1 MEYLNDFDIF
11 IKSKWIEFIKENI
24 DYRLKKTTFII
35 FSQIENKIN
44 LGENNFKVSSDVFDD
59 INLNIHFEKN
69 KAGTYDSY
77 SNAIYVAATG
87 DKIEINIRILDN
99 DVNYNKLISSI
110 SHELKHVY
118 DAITDDDVNSF
129 LNTKPINDLKN
140 YFRNNKYFEFIHL
153 VYLSLKHEME
163 ARNHMIYDMLRWLK
177 TYDVHQLKNEY
188 EKTYIFKALTQLKD
202 FDHLKFINKF
212 NYNDLLNY
220 TNIFLT
226 TLKGGKINNKEE
238 LVSFYKKYENFFHNV
253 ATEYIKKAD
262 EIIEELI
269 IDKKPYMEKINLS
282 IFRNNNDYN
291 YLLNR
296 LKEVLNNI
304 LKNNETLN

>member
-11 IKSKWIEFIKENI
+11 IKSKWIEFIKENT

-87 DKIEINIRILDN
+87 DKVEINIRILDN
-99 DVNYNKLISSI
+99 EVNYNKLISSI
-110 SHELKHVY
+110 SHELKHIY
-118 DAITDDDVNSF
+118 DAITDDDINSF

-153 VYLSLKHEME
+153 VYLSLKHETE
-163 ARNHMIYDMLRWLK
+163 ARNHMIYGMLRWLK
-177 TYDVHQLKNEY
+177 TYDDQQLKNEFK
-188 EKTYIFKALTQLKD
+188 KTYIFKALTQLKE
-202 FDHLKFINKF
+202 FDHSKFINNF
-212 NYNDLLNY
+212 DYDDLLNY

-226 TLKGGKINNKEE
+226 TLKERKINNKEE
-238 LVSFYKKYENFFHNV
+238 LVSFYKKYENFFHDISR
-253 ATEYIKKAD
+253 EYIKKAD

-282 IFRNNNDYN
+282 IFKNEEHHDY
-291 YLLNR
+291 LMNR
-296 LKEVLNNI
+296 LKNVLNNF
-304 LKNNETLN
+304 LK